1 MNKGLSFHGET
12 VARRKDGSEFLLQW
26 DIHPLTNHD
35 GKITQWVAYQA
46 EVTSHKNNW
55 LNSSRSLSDIQIE
68 GIEKCL
74 NPLLHHQFRK
84 NRWRRTGSERYYLS
98 VCS

>member
-35 GKITQWVAYQA
+35 GKITHWVAYQA
-46 EVTSHKNNW
+46 AVISNKNSW

-74 NPLLHHQFRK
+74 NLLIARQLRNNCVVSTVTASF
-84 NRWRRTGSERYYLS
+84 TLCY
-98 VCS
+98 